1 MNKSKLIVLILL
13 SVLAFNSCRKTD
25 SPRTALEHAYECESV
40 LGPLPDFKYDDA
52 LEILMTK
59 NGMTLLHNSR

>member
-25 SPRTALEHAYECESV
+25 SHRTALEHAYECESV